1 MIPFN
6 KPSLSGAELA
16 RIHDAVEGAH
26 LSASGP
32 FTRECEAWFE
42 KEIGVQRAI
51 LTTSC
56 TSALEM
62 AALLLNLKPGDE
74 VIVPSFTFVS
84 TASAFARSGAV
95 PVFVDSRPDTF
106 NIDERKVEGAIT
118 SKTRAIVVVHYA
130 GVACEMNA
138 LMEISER
145 FRVPLIEDNAHGLMG
160 EYHGKRLGAF
170 GSLSTLSF
178 HETKNITCGEGGAL
192 LIQDPSFLSRA
203 EILRDKGTNRS
214 AFFKGEVDKYTWVEV
229 GSSFPL
235 SELNAAFL
243 KAQLENI
250 ETIQGK
256 RKTLWERYHQEL
268 KSWAEGAGVQQPV
281 IPAGVKPSFHLY
293 SLVLPS
299 AEVRTR
305 FIRWLKDQGVHAVF
319 HYVPLHLSPVGR
331 RYCPQAALPV
341 CEDFSDRLVRLPFYT
356 SMNSREQTTVIE
368 AVLRFRI

>member
-1 MIPFN
+1 
-6 KPSLSGAELA
+6 
-16 RIHDAVEGAH
+16 
-26 LSASGP
+26 
-32 FTRECEAWFE
+32 
-42 KEIGVQRAI
+42 
-51 LTTSC
+51 
-56 TSALEM
+56 M